1 MIWIFYYMKK
11 FKKKKIAIYQN
22 RRENSEE
29 YPSPPIF
36 LFEPLNLKNLKITHS
51 YIHAIN
57 FIEMYKKNYY
67 RKIYQTS

>member
-1 MIWIFYYMKK
+1 MKK
-11 FKKKKIAIYQN
+11 LKKKKLQFIVERN